1 MSLTKNNSTDIAGF
15 THSGRDIQEKP
26 VGMESKPDMTV
37 EIEPSP
43 HLRNWSNLY
52 KAFCIDF
59 YLKHYKC
66 QLIGNEFRYGTAQLV
81 TDLIIVT
88 PINTISIEIKT
99 EHDDLRRILRQ
110 TAEASRVFNLVIVFI
125 AAKHEREILKVL
137 PDHVGITIFSEHG
150 CKIVRAPHRQN
161 IQPTEAIASIP
172 ASFLRLYFNISE
184 NLDSDK
190 LRQYIIAHKASDVNS
205 CFRSYLL
212 EKYEKNYMQFLQD
225 RGIYTHIEDIPTL
238 NMKSQVE
245 IK

>member
-1 MSLTKNNSTDIAGF
+1 MSFIDNNSSDIASF
-15 THSGRDIQEKP
+15 AHSGRDMSEKP
-26 VGMESKPDMTV
+26 ITMDSKTDMTV
-37 EIEPSP
+37 EIDPSS
-43 HLRNWSNLY
+43 HLRDWSNQY

-66 QLIGNEFRYGTAQLV
+66 QLIGSEFRYGIAQLV
-81 TDLIIVT
+81 TDLIITT

-110 TAEASRVFNLVIVFI
+110 TAEASKVFNLVIVFI
-125 AAKHEREILKVL
+125 AAKHEREILKLL
-137 PDHVGITIFSEHG
+137 PEHVGITVFSEHG
-150 CKIVRAPHRQN
+150 CKIVRAPHRQK

-184 NLDSDK
+184 NLNSDK
-190 LRQYIIAHKASDVNS
+190 LRQYIISHKASDVNS

-212 EKYEKNYMQFLQD
+212 EKYEKNYMQFLHD
-225 RGIYTHIEDIPTL
+225 RGKYTHIEDIPTL
-238 NMKSQVE
+238 NMKCQVE